1 MKKILFTLLLL
12 ATLLPAMAGNKHYTV
27 IVSLDGFRWDY
38 TKMYETPFFDQM
50 AREGV
55 QATMFPS
62 FPSKTFPNHYTLA
75 TGLYPDHH
83 GIIANSFWA
92 ADRGKMYAMNNP
104 ETRND
109 PSFYGGEPIWI
120 TAQKQ
125 GIKTGNVY
133 WVGSDI
139 AIKGQHP
146 TYYKVY
152 DDTPRLNY
160 AERIA
165 YVLEML
171 KKPEPE
177 RPQLI
182 MAYFEDPDH
191 YGHAFSPHSAETHR
205 CITEL
210 DVLMKQLWDGIQLLP
225 FAEDVNLI
233 VTSDHGM
240 ATISPDRC
248 VSISQYLKPGWYER
262 INDNLPA
269 QIYAKAGCTDSIY
282 NALQGLEHVRVWK
295 KANIPAYLHYGSNAY
310 IGDIIVLP
318 DLGWLVTDDTD
329 FNVGGAH
336 GFDPTYDD
344 MQVMFRAC
352 GPDFKKGYTA
362 SKFHNVS
369 IYSLLAYLLG
379 ITPEKTDGSLEE
391 VKGMLKA
398 LPAQSSTSINQVQ

>member
-1 MKKILFTLLLL
+1 MKKILLALSLL
-12 ATLLPAMAGNKHYTV
+12 AMLLPVMAGNKHYTV

-38 TKMYETPFFDQM
+38 PKMYDTPFFDQM
-50 AREGV
+50 AKEGV
-55 QATMFPS
+55 QATMIPS

-83 GIIANSFWA
+83 GIVANSFWA
-92 ADRGKMYAMNNP
+92 EDKGKMYAMNDP

-109 PSFYGGEPIWI
+109 PAFYGGEPIWI
-120 TAQKQ
+120 TAQRQ
-125 GIKTGNVY
+125 GVKTGNVY

-139 AIKGQHP
+139 AIKGEHP
-146 TYYKVY
+146 TYYKNY
-152 DDTPRLNY
+152 NDTPRLNY

-171 KKPEPE
+171 KKTETE

-182 MAYFEDPDH
+182 MVYFEDPDH
-191 YGHAFSPHSAETHR
+191 YGHAFSPHSAETRR

-210 DVLMKQLWDGIQLLP
+210 DVLMKQLWEGIQQLP
-225 FAEDVNLI
+225 IAEDVNLI

-240 ATISPDRC
+240 ATVSPDRC
-248 VSISQYLKPGWYER
+248 VSIARLLKPEWYER

-269 QIYAKAGCTDSIY
+269 QIYAKAEYADSIC
-282 NALQGLEHVRVWK
+282 NALQGIEHARVWK
-295 KANIPAYLHYGSNAY
+295 KQDIPAYLHYGTNAHV
-310 IGDIIVLP
+310 GDIIVLP
-318 DLGWLVTDDTD
+318 DLGWLVTDNNN
-329 FNVGGAH
+329 FAIGGAH

-352 GPDFKKGYTA
+352 GPDFQKGYKA
-362 SKFHNVS
+362 PKFHNVS

-379 ITPEKTDGSLEE
+379 ITPEKTDGSLDE
-391 VKGMLKA
+391 VTGMLKGF
-398 LPAQSSTSINQVQ
+398 